1 MVDVEESKRVSMR
14 MCHEVKSGRAAD
26 LGWAVLFTY
35 SHRLGVYICCPDPVL
50 LAQVLVGAK
59 LE

>member
-1 MVDVEESKRVSMR
+1 MDVEESKRVSMR
-14 MCHEVKSGRAAD
+14 MCHEVKSERAAD
-26 LGWAVLFTY
+26 LGWAILFTY
-35 SHRLGVYICCPDPVL
+35 SHRLGVCCPDPVL